1 VEARSDTKKRIADLV
16 VKVKSAESYGEKC
29 LRDFEDGLV
38 QKLEELRGL
47 YVGNVQTIGGLCS

>member
-1 VEARSDTKKRIADLV
+1 V
-16 VKVKSAESYGEKC
+16 KC

-47 YVGNVQTIGGLCS
+47 YVGIVQTVGVLCS